1 MEVDANRVI
10 EKLVQEIGQLRL
22 QLAILQAQ
30 IEQMA
35 ESGPIVKDKPVGK
48 E

>member
-10 EKLVQEIGQLRL
+10 EKLIQEIGQLRL
-22 QLAILQAQ
+22 QIAIMQAQ
-30 IEQMA
+30 IEQAA
-35 ESGPIVKDKPVGK
+35 EQQQPEQQEQS

>member
-35 ESGPIVKDKPVGK
+35 EQPEQQEQS

>member
-35 ESGPIVKDKPVGK
+35 EQQQP
-48 E
+48 EQQEQNE